1 MSIHSGAA
9 GGRIPVLIAQCILGL
24 AFTTGASLIAIAQL
38 GTCGRPGPEN
48 TAKLAQALDHLLNK
62 NQELLRMNPRLRGKI
77 GPLRNHPVNSRIP
90 VKQVRLDRLT
100 EKNYHLRKKNKQL
113 LAEIDAVRSKLVA
126 PTEASTTVNV
136 GRTIAKIAAWPVARV
151 RGELR

>member
-1 MSIHSGAA
+1 
-9 GGRIPVLIAQCILGL
+9 
-24 AFTTGASLIAIAQL
+24 
-38 GTCGRPGPEN
+38 
-48 TAKLAQALDHLLNK
+48 
-62 NQELLRMNPRLRGKI
+62 MNPQLRGKI

-100 EKNYHLRKKNKQL
+100 EKNYHLRKKNEQL